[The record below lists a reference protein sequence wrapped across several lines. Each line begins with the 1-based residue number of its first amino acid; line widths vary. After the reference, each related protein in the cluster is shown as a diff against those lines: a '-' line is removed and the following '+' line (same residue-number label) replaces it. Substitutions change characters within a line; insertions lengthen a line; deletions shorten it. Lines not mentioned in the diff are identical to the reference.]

1 MNLNP
6 ELISFVREHEK
17 DDIRTLALQAKK
29 YSHIDME
36 SAIRQ
41 IQGRK
46 IAKDKLPT
54 WYGSEQIIYPKHLS
68 LEQSS
73 SEQTALYKASLCQGN
88 SFVDLTGGLGVDFS
102 FMSQGFTQ
110 ATYVEQQTELTDIA
124 LINFETLGLTNTSVV
139 NQDSVSYLGNMS
151 AVDVIYIDPARRDTV
166 GKKTV
171 LIEDC
176 TPNLLE
182 IGELLEEKATR
193 QIIIK
198 LSPMLDITLALKSL
212 KGVTDVHVVS
222 VNNECKELLFVK
234 DKRVGERPILFHC
247 VNIRGDKTDTY
258 TFTREDE
265 ESAKINYRSNV
276 GKYLYEPNASIL
288 KAGAYK
294 SISQTFSLDKLHVNS
309 HLYSCDVLVEDFNGR
324 IFLINNMLGFN
335 KKDIKEY
342 LSKIERANIT
352 VRNFPLSVQEIR
364 KKTKIK
370 EGGDIYI
377 FATTL
382 ADERKVLLVCEK
394 MK

>member
-1 MNLNP
+1 MNLSS

-17 DDIRTLALQAKK
+17 DDIRSLALQAKK

-36 SAIRQ
+36 LAIRQ

-54 WYGSEQIIYPKHLS
+54 WYDSEQIIYPRHLS

-73 SEQTALYKASLCQGN
+73 SEQTALYKASLCKGT

-102 FMSQGFTQ
+102 FMSKGFTQ
-110 ATYVEQQTELTDIA
+110 ATYVEQQTELADIA
-124 LINFETLGLTNTSVV
+124 LYNFEILELTNTTVV
-139 NQDSVSYLGNMS
+139 DQDSVLYLQSMS

-166 GKKTV
+166 GEKTV

-182 IGELLEEKATR
+182 IEQLLEEKVTS
-193 QIIIK
+193 QVIVK
-198 LSPMLDITLALKSL
+198 LSPMLDITLALKTL
-212 KGVTDVHVVS
+212 KGITDVHIVS

-234 DKRVGERPILFHC
+234 DKRVGERPVLFHC
-247 VNIRGDKTDTY
+247 INIKAGKADTY
-258 TFTREDE
+258 TFTREEE
-265 ESAKINYRSNV
+265 ESAKINYRSNA
-276 GKYLYEPNASIL
+276 GKYLYEPNASVL
-288 KAGAYK
+288 KSGAYK
-294 SISQTFSLDKLHVNS
+294 SIAQTFGLAKLHVNS
-309 HLYSCDVLVEDFNGR
+309 HLYSSDMLEGEFYGR
-324 IFLINNMLGFN
+324 IFLINNVLSFS
-335 KKDIKEY
+335 KKDIKDH
-342 LSKIERANIT
+342 LSKIEQANIA

-370 EGGDIYI
+370 EGGDTYI
-377 FATTL
+377 FATTM

-394 MK
+394 VK